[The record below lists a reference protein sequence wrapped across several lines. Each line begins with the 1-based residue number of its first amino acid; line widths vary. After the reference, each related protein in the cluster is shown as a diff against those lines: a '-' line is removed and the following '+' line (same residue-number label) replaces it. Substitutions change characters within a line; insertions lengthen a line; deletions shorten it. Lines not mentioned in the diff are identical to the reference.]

1 VFVANE
7 QRCCPFI
14 AFAIDVPPRQADVWL
29 QLIGSAAVKAFLQ
42 TEFWR

>member
-7 QRCCPFI
+7 QRCPFI
-14 AFAIDVPPRQADVWL
+14 AVAIDVPPQQADVWL
-29 QLIGSAAVKAFLQ
+29 LLIGSAAVRAFLQ